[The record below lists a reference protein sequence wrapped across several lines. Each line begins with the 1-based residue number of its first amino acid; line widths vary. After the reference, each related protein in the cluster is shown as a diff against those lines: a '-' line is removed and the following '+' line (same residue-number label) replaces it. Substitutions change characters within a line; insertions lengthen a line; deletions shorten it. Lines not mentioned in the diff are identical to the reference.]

1 MMRCFYMK
9 EKDKRTVET
18 IIFYCDRLNDHIA
31 ACDDN
36 KEIYMSNILYKDA
49 CALVIIQIGEFVG
62 RLSDEFREE
71 YTGVEWRQLKGLRN
85 IMAHNYEDIIDHIV
99 WDIIHEDI
107 PEIKEYLENILEE

>member
-1 MMRCFYMK
+1 MK

-18 IIFYCDRLNDHIA
+18 IIYYCDRLNDHIT

-49 CALVIIQIGEFVG
+49 CALVIIQISEFIG

-71 YTGVEWRQLKGLRN
+71 HTGVEWRQLKGLRN
-85 IMAHNYEDIIDHIV
+85 IMARNYEDIIDNIV
-99 WDIIHEDI
+99 WDIIHDDI

>member
-1 MMRCFYMK
+1 MK

-18 IIFYCDRLNDHIA
+18 IIYYCDRLNDHMN
-31 ACDDN
+31 ACDNN

-62 RLSDEFREE
+62 RLSDEFRDE

-99 WDIIHEDI
+99 WDIIHDDI

>member
-1 MMRCFYMK
+1 MN
-9 EKDKRTVET
+9 
-18 IIFYCDRLNDHIA
+18 L
-31 ACDDN
+31 
-36 KEIYMSNILYKDA
+36 
-49 CALVIIQIGEFVG
+49 
-62 RLSDEFREE
+62 EE